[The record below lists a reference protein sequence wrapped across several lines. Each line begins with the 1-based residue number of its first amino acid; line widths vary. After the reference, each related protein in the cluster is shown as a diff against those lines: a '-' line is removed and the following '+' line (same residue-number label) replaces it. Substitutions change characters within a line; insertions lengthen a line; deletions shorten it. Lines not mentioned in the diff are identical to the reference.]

1 MQMFQ
6 KGSPVA
12 RDVSRAIL
20 HLLEQG
26 ELKSLEDKWL
36 NRNGECDNN
45 VISNNTES
53 LKLGSLWVL
62 YVMSGAI
69 STICLL
75 LSAIYSLKSRRTP
88 QNDAQ
93 EGHGTANDENRWKR
107 AVKLVKTICSKKHDK
122 AKAHEDVTDCSSRW
136 DYISNTDTP
145 EHQQA
150 TASQLPEII
159 IVSAPPTPI
168 QMTTPDH
175 IVNDN

>member
-1 MQMFQ
+1 MTQMFQ

-12 RDVSRAIL
+12 RDVSKAIL
-20 HLLEQG
+20 QLSEQG
-26 ELKSLEDKWL
+26 ELKRLEDKWL
-36 NRNGECDNN
+36 NPSGECANN

-69 STICLL
+69 STICCI
-75 LSAIYSLKSRRTP
+75 LSAIYSLKSSQTP

-93 EGHGTANDENRWKR
+93 DGHGTANDENRWKR
-107 AVKLVKTICSKKHDK
+107 AVKTICSKKHNK
-122 AKAHEDVTDCSSRW
+122 AKAQEAVTDCSSGW

-175 IVNDN
+175 S